1 MRVARGTPP
10 RGLSYSDKA
19 SAMSDHRTHRLL
31 RPETLTALGIAAAAF
46 AFLYPTSTLRPIS
59 ALLPAVMLV
68 GLIILSLLLL
78 IADQRKA
85 SAGEETEHMSKSPGR
100 VAGAFLLILGY
111 ALATDLIGFYPS
123 TAITIP
129 LVAWLFGYRNP
140 LGLAVAT
147 LVVVGAIWLIFDYG
161 MSQDFPAGRLWQE

>member
-59 ALLPAVMLV
+59 ALLPAVMLW
-68 GLIILSLLLL
+68 LIILSLLLL

-85 SAGEETEHMSKSPGR
+85 SAGEETEPMSKSPGR
-100 VAGAFLLILGY
+100 
-111 ALATDLIGFYPS
+111 
-123 TAITIP
+123 
-129 LVAWLFGYRNP
+129 
-140 LGLAVAT
+140 
-147 LVVVGAIWLIFDYG
+147 
-161 MSQDFPAGRLWQE
+161 SQVPFC